1 MSPTAAWFLYSMVV
15 ANLLGLAAVAGESAL
30 RGSGR
35 PGRWAWVVALIA
47 SLVLPLMAWSGL
59 SLRSVPS
66 MPESVMIPLAPMALP
81 QLETVVQ
88 SAPDLGDALRWIWIV
103 GSLATLSFAILS
115 WLSVRRE
122 RRTWRLRQVDG
133 VRVMVTR
140 DRGPAVY
147 GLRRAE
153 ILLPEWAL
161 RLESRVRRLM
171 LLHEGEHA
179 RAGDT
184 RLVVIGLGAVAVA
197 PWNLPLWWQLRRL
210 REAIELDCDA
220 RVLRRAPDARRYGA
234 LLLEVGRRRS
244 APVLGVAL
252 AEPISLLERRIRL
265 ITARAKSASLQRV
278 ASLGGL
284 AVLLVAVAVCTRDP
298 MAPVSVLAGND
309 AVESVVAT
317 QSLNGPTF
325 TPFTVPPR
333 LLNRD
338 EIEQVLEANYP
349 PLLKAAGTGGTVQLW
364 FHIDETGVVQQTLLA
379 SGSGHTSLDE
389 AALRVASRLRFAP
402 ALNRDQPAR
411 VWVSLPLRFV
421 PGAAAG
427 EDQAPVAATRQASPP
442 NAARDDAGAGLGGVE
457 AELTSALRESAKAAP
472 VEATRIAEPAS
483 VRPDLQLD
491 LRVPVPELATDN
503 VVSMPAP
510 PPAEE
515 RRPGFTQ
522 FTTPPHLVNLK
533 DAGRAMEREYPVLLR
548 TSGVGG
554 TVKVWFN
561 IDEQG
566 RVQDTVVGETSGF
579 AGLDEAALRVA
590 RVMVFEPAMN
600 GAEPVA
606 AWVSLPIKFS
616 TR

>member
-1 MSPTAAWFLYSMVV
+1 MSPIAAWFLYSMVV
-15 ANLLGLAAVAGESAL
+15 ANLLGLAAAAGESAL

-35 PGRWAWVVALIA
+35 PGRWAWVVALIV
-47 SLVLPLMAWSGL
+47 SLILPVMAWAGL

-66 MPESVMIPLAPMALP
+66 VPQSVMIPLAPMALP

-88 SAPDLGDALRWIWIV
+88 SAPDFGDALRWVWIA
-103 GSLATLSFAILS
+103 GSLATLAFAMLS

-122 RRTWRLRQVDG
+122 RRGWQPRQVDG

-184 RLVVIGLGAVAVA
+184 RLVVIGLGAVAAA

-210 REAIELDCDA
+210 REAIELDCDS

-244 APVLGVAL
+244 APMLGVAL
-252 AEPISLLERRIRL
+252 AEPVSLLERRIRL
-265 ITARAKSASLQRV
+265 ITARAKNASLQRV

-298 MAPVSVLAGND
+298 TAPVSALAGNE
-309 AVESVVAT
+309 AA
-317 QSLNGPTF
+317 GPAMAMQNLGGPKF

-333 LLNRD
+333 LLDRD
-338 EIEQVLEANYP
+338 AVGKALQANYP
-349 PLLKAAGTGGTVQLW
+349 PLLQAAGIGGTVQLW
-364 FHIDETGVVQQTLLA
+364 FYIDETGAVQRTMVN
-379 SGSGHTSLDE
+379 SGSGYSSLDQ
-389 AALRVASRLRFAP
+389 AALRVAKQLRFTP
-402 ALNRDQPAR
+402 ALNRDQPVR

-421 PGAAAG
+421 SPMAAADD
-427 EDQAPVAATRQASPP
+427 EAARPAQASEQVT
-442 NAARDDAGAGLGGVE
+442 ARPTVSAESAAGLGRVE
-457 AELTSALRESAKAAP
+457 AELRSSTPSPA
-472 VEATRIAEPAS
+472 AEPARTEAARAK
-483 VRPDLQLD
+483 RPEPELD
-491 LRVPVPELATDN
+491 LRVPVPALAADH
-503 VVSMPAP
+503 VVSMPSP
-510 PPAEE
+510 PPPTVQKGPAYT
-515 RRPGFTQ
+515 P
-522 FTTPPHLVNLK
+522 FTTPPHLANPI

-554 TVKVWFN
+554 TVKVWFH

-566 RVQDTVVGETSGF
+566 QVLETVVGETSGF

-590 RVMVFEPAMN
+590 RVMVFEPARN
-600 GAEPVA
+600 RDQRVP